1 MVTTNISIAIDGPAG
16 AGKSTIAKKVAENLS
31 IEYIDTGS
39 MYRALTLKVIQNGL
53 NPENTNDVI
62 RVMNDT
68 DIDFKDNSIYLDGI
82 KVDEQ
87 IRENI
92 INNNVSFIAKIKEVR
107 EGMVNIQQKLS
118 NCKSVIMDGRDIGTV
133 VLPNADFKFFL
144 TATSDIRAIRRH
156 KELTEKGEVNITIQ
170 QIKEEIENRDII
182 DSTREIAPLR
192 ESEDSY
198 RIDTTDKTID
208 ECVEEIISIVKGG
221 NWLLFYNS
229 LKSIAGVLLRLVYRI
244 QVIGKDKIPKEGKL
258 ILCSNH
264 IHNLDPIMISI
275 VVPRQISWMGKKE
288 LFGNKIMASFLGALG
303 VFPVDRNEPDL
314 STIKNSIRILKEEG
328 VLGIFPEGTRVK
340 EMNLENAK
348 PGIALI
354 GVKAKSPVLPIYIE
368 GSYKFFSKVK
378 IYIGDPIDFTQ
389 SHDKKLSTEEYGLYS
404 QNILKSIYSIK
415 STQEE

>member
-16 AGKSTIAKKVAENLS
+16 AGKSTIAKKVAESLS

-221 NWLLFYNS
+221 N
-229 LKSIAGVLLRLVYRI
+229 
-244 QVIGKDKIPKEGKL
+244 
-258 ILCSNH
+258 
-264 IHNLDPIMISI
+264 
-275 VVPRQISWMGKKE
+275 
-288 LFGNKIMASFLGALG
+288 
-303 VFPVDRNEPDL
+303 
-314 STIKNSIRILKEEG
+314 
-328 VLGIFPEGTRVK
+328 
-340 EMNLENAK
+340 
-348 PGIALI
+348 
-354 GVKAKSPVLPIYIE
+354 
-368 GSYKFFSKVK
+368 
-378 IYIGDPIDFTQ
+378 
-389 SHDKKLSTEEYGLYS
+389 
-404 QNILKSIYSIK
+404 
-415 STQEE
+415 